1 MLLQPNNNKNFL
13 KGKFMKTKRLAGLL
27 IGLLSIGVLASCNSS
42 GGNPEGEAKALSK
55 VLDGGIASIA
65 SSGSPLLAQ
74 EGDNKNENSLSGND
88 NDALSVTVKQVT
100 KVNNV
105 SYTVEL
111 EWTWAEEYNEVISLS
126 ELEGDE
132 YHKKM
137 SFVYP
142 GESDKEN
149 TTASF
154 KVTGKCGSSTSERTF
169 NVILVKPTIKYD
181 EVTIAS
187 LYEAN
192 SDNTNFNIVDTSTGY
207 IKGNYNQ
214 KYYYIAVSGKVIY
227 VAADQNWA
235 LIADGKDV
243 LQLYRVD
250 ASSDKELVTV
260 GNYIKVWGNMSN
272 GYGNLQLAFVTKVE
286 ILEDHSKIA
295 DFVEQEIPNGLN
307 NTKDDKGFRSF
318 FSGIS
323 NAVTTFTGTANSTIT
338 FTGKAR
344 ATLKL
349 NLDGAEGNYITIA
362 YDYHVGTPDK
372 SKLNETGEAYKKVFD
387 QVKKGT
393 KLKIRGTM
401 RWSSDSGT
409 NVINAK
415 GHWTITPFDLTDVA
429 LA

>member
-1 MLLQPNNNKNFL
+1 
-13 KGKFMKTKRLAGLL
+13 MKTKRLAGLL
-27 IGLLSIGVLASCNSS
+27 IGLLSIGVLASCNS
-42 GGNPEGEAKALSK
+42 GGNAEGEAKALSK
-55 VLDGGIASIA
+55 VLDGGIASTT

-74 EGDNKNENSLSGND
+74 EGDNKNENSLSGDD
-88 NDALSVTVKQVT
+88 NESLSVTVKQVT

-111 EWTWAEEYNEVISLS
+111 EWTWADDYKEIISLS
-126 ELEGDE
+126 DLEGDE

-142 GESDKEN
+142 DQSA
-149 TTASF
+149 TANSSATF
-154 KVTGKCGSSTSERTF
+154 KVTGKCGSSTDERTF
-169 NVILVKPTIKYD
+169 NVILVKPSNVYD
-181 EVTIAS
+181 DVTIAS

-214 KYYYIAVSGKVIY
+214 KYYYISVSGKVIY

-250 ASSDKELVTV
+250 ASSDKDLVKV

-307 NTKDDKGFRSF
+307 TKGDEGFRSF

-323 NAVTTFTGTANSTIT
+323 NAVATFTGTANSTIT

-372 SKLNETGEAYKKVFD
+372 SSLNETGTAYKKVFD

-393 KLKIRGTM
+393 KLTIRGTM

-409 NVINAK
+409 NEISAK